1 MNILTAR
8 HLKLNH
14 FAAAIGLAITLGPVL
29 ASAQDAAAK
38 GLATAQ
44 EVKRRDTGYKDFT
57 TTARMILSN
66 AQGQSSTKELEVK
79 TLEVPGQGE
88 KSLLVFN
95 APADTKDT
103 VLLSYSYKSRAD
115 DQWLYLPAMKRTKRI
130 ASGNKSGSFV
140 GSEFS
145 YEDISPQ
152 QVEKYTY
159 KYLKEESQGG
169 QACHVIER
177 YPVDKKS
184 SGYTRQILWI
194 DKAEYRPLKAENYD
208 RKDSLLKTLTFSN
221 YKKYAG
227 KFWRPLSM
235 AMVNHQTGKKTT
247 ITYAEYKF
255 GTGLNESQFDQGRI
269 GSAP

>member
-1 MNILTAR
+1 MKTTA
-8 HLKLNH
+8 HLHLLAALALAVPAFVSPA
-14 FAAAIGLAITLGPVL
+14 FAD
-29 ASAQDAAAK
+29 DAAAK
-38 GLATAQ
+38 GLEIAQ

-57 TTARMILSN
+57 TTARMTLSN
-66 AQGQSSTKELEVK
+66 AQGQSSVKELEVK
-79 TLEVPGQGE
+79 TLEVSGQGE
-88 KSLLVFN
+88 KSLILFT

-103 VLLSYSYKSRAD
+103 VLLSYSYKTKPD

-159 KYLKEESQGG
+159 KYLKEDTEAG
-169 QACHVIER
+169 QACHVVER

-184 SGYTRQILWI
+184 SGYTRQVLWI

-208 RKDSLLKTLTFSN
+208 RKDSLLKTLTFTN
-221 YKKYAG
+221 YKKYNG
-227 KFWRPLSM
+227 KFWRPLAM
-235 AMVNHQTGKKTT
+235 AMTNHQSGKKTT
-247 ITYAEYKF
+247 ITYSEFKF
-255 GTGLNESQFDQGRI
+255 GTGLDEAQFDSSRLDRGQ
-269 GSAP
+269 

>member
-1 MNILTAR
+1 MRTTTHLQIL
-8 HLKLNH
+8 
-14 FAAAIGLAITLGPVL
+14 AALAL
-29 ASAQDAAAK
+29 AAPALVAPALADDAAAK
-38 GLATAQ
+38 GLEIAQ
-44 EVKRRDTGYKDFT
+44 EVKRRDTGYQDFS
-57 TTARMILSN
+57 TTARMTLSN
-66 AQGQSSTKELEVK
+66 AQGQSSVKELEVK

-88 KSLLVFN
+88 KSLILFT

-103 VLLSYSYKSRAD
+103 VLLSYSYKTKAD

-159 KYLKEESQGG
+159 KYLKEETESG
-169 QACHVIER
+169 QACHVVER

-184 SGYTRQILWI
+184 SGYTRQVLWI

-208 RKDSLLKTLTFSN
+208 RKDSLLKTLTFTN

-227 KFWRPLSM
+227 KFWRPL
-235 AMVNHQTGKKTT
+235 AMGMTNHQTGKKTT
-247 ITYAEYKF
+247 ISYSEFKF
-255 GTGLNESQFDQGRI
+255 GTGLTEAQFDSDRLDRGQ
-269 GSAP
+269 